1 MVCEYALQITV
12 LTTKDESNFKLG
24 NRRTYRNEEGHLT
37 FFKRVKATEYD
48 KFKEE
53 MNQKGK
59 VEIT

>member
-1 MVCEYALQITV
+1 MICEYALQITV
-12 LTTKDESNFKLG
+12 LKNEDDHKFKRG
-24 NRRTYRNEEGHLT
+24 NRRTYRDKENHLV

-59 VEIT
+59 IKIT